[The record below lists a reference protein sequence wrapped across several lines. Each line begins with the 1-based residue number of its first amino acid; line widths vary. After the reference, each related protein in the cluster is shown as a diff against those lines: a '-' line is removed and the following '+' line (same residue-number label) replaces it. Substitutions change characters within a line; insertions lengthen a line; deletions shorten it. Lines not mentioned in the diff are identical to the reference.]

1 MTIWM
6 MIKPRFMPQNFRM
19 EKNSAKG
26 FDILHV
32 HVISKTGQVPVY
44 RNGENAAC
52 FKEMNLVCDRK
63 NVYKK
68 CNCSRTFI

>member
-6 MIKPRFMPQNFRM
+6 TIKPRFIRQNFRM
-19 EKNSAKG
+19 GKNSAKG

-44 RNGENAAC
+44 RNGENDSL
-52 FKEMNLVCDRK
+52 F
-63 NVYKK
+63 
-68 CNCSRTFI
+68 